1 MSETLEFLEARVEA
15 LEKENAKLMEREKK
29 ATELLKEILV
39 VLEENKEK
47 QAIGQARPNLNHGS
61 SYP

>member
-47 QAIGQARPNLNHGS
+47 
-61 SYP
+61 

>member
-15 LEKENAKLMEREKK
+15 LEKENAKLMEMEKK

-47 QAIGQARPNLNHGS
+47 
-61 SYP
+61 

>member
-29 ATELLKEILV
+29 ATELLKE
-39 VLEENKEK
+39 VLAALEK
-47 QAIGQARPNLNHGS
+47 ITKNRYFDNLTMIQGS
-61 SYP
+61 